1 MDRSLLPI
9 VATVT
14 GPKMPLVP
22 RKGLLAIA
30 AVIDVAIH
38 ANSRPVS
45 AKALA
50 SRHQLPPRHL
60 EPVLQALVRDG
71 ILKGIR
77 GPHGGYELGRE
88 RDRITAD
95 DILRAAIAADDAED
109 LALPESL
116 LLNEVVRPALVET
129 ERTFSTALG
138 RININDMVK
147 RAEMLK

>member
-1 MDRSLLPI
+1 
-9 VATVT
+9 
-14 GPKMPLVP
+14 MPLVP

-50 SRHQLPPRHL
+50 ARHQLPPRHL

-95 DILRAAIAADDAED
+95 DILRAAVAADDAED
-109 LALPESL
+109 HILPDSS

-129 ERTFSTALG
+129 ERTFSIALG
-138 RININDMVK
+138 RINIDDMVK
-147 RAEMLK
+147 RVEMLK